1 MKKFSYEGLASIQN
15 LNTRK
20 QGPEDDKELAVDIK
34 FLAQTNALICECFD
48 DLLDNFLFLSSGA
61 VRNEQQEPVSYKH
74 ELMHYRL
81 QAPGMSFSGVTV
93 KKMTLEPKDGFK
105 INITFQ
111 VSFKPLSLEIAKLAE
126 FLQEAIVIRIE
137 PENEELAL

>member
-1 MKKFSYEGLASIQN
+1 MKKFTYEGYASIQH

-20 QGPEDDKELAVDIK
+20 QGPDDDKELAVDIK

-48 DLLDNFLFLSSGA
+48 DLLSNFLFLSSGA

-81 QAPGMSFSGVTV
+81 EAPGMVFNGVTV

-111 VSFKPLSLEIAKLAE
+111 VSFKPLSIDIAKLAE
-126 FLQEAIVIRIE
+126 YLQEAVAVRLE